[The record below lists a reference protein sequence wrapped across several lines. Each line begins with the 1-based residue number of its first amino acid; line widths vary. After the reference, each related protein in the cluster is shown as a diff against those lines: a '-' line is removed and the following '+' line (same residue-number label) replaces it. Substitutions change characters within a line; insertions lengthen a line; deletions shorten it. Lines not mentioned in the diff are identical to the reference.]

1 MSDANLLK
9 PDSSAVMK
17 HIDLYQGIIN
27 RMAGNSAACKQ
38 WAIGLVSAILILVA
52 EKGKVELTMLAII
65 PAILFGFL
73 DAYYLALEQ
82 QFREVYSQFIKDL
95 HAGNLSSNALYRVKT
110 NGKLP
115 ETFRKAFFSLAI
127 WPFYG
132 GMVLLVVAAR
142 WVVG

>member
-27 RMAGNSAACKQ
+27 RMAGNSSACKQ

-65 PAILFGFL
+65 PAILFGLILDSFL
-73 DAYYLALEQ
+73 FHCCRNSYNHS
-82 QFREVYSQFIKDL
+82 F
-95 HAGNLSSNALYRVKT
+95 
-110 NGKLP
+110 
-115 ETFRKAFFSLAI
+115 
-127 WPFYG
+127 
-132 GMVLLVVAAR
+132 LV
-142 WVVG
+142 GC